1 MVTAILYR
9 LFYNC
14 ILAYILIYIDIVIP
28 NDTKGP
34 NNNRR
39 IILICLGYYSTFYF
53 LLKAM
58 FAFSHQIKLICRSC
72 ASCCSKPLLEGR
84 VEKVRKYWELSNY

>member
-1 MVTAILYR
+1 
-9 LFYNC
+9 
-14 ILAYILIYIDIVIP
+14 
-28 NDTKGP
+28 
-34 NNNRR
+34 
-39 IILICLGYYSTFYF
+39 